1 MAGLAVVTVG
11 QPMDTVKVKLQ
22 TFGHLYSGV
31 WQCVRQTWATQ
42 GLRRGFYAGTTP
54 ALVAYVSENSV
65 LFTALGQTQQVV
77 AWLAGKNTVEEL
89 TLLETSLAGSGA
101 SLFSG
106 LVLCPT
112 ELIKCRLQAA
122 RELGVTGGG
131 VLSTIRWVHGPCL
144 QGGNSVS
151 FSKSGK
157 L

>member
-22 TFGHLYSGV
+22 TFGQLYSGV
-31 WQCVRQTWATQ
+31 WQCVSQTWTRE
-42 GLRRGFYAGTTP
+42 GLRKGFYAGTSP

-77 AWLAGKNTVEEL
+77 AWLRGKDNTEEL
-89 TLLETSLAGSGA
+89 SLLENSLAGSRA

-131 VLSTIRWVHGPCL
+131 VLSTIRYRVLTHHTPVIIIL
-144 QGGNSVS
+144 
-151 FSKSGK
+151 
-157 L
+157 